1 MPRPRPADIRRCID
15 HCRPVYRGV
24 DGDRI
29 DELLDACESY
39 VLDQTM
45 LLRIL
50 SNGGDPA
57 FLCHAAWAQLDQLS
71 AAVNS
76 ARAARPRPR
85 FEPGE

>member
-1 MPRPRPADIRRCID
+1 
-15 HCRPVYRGV
+15 
-24 DGDRI
+24 
-29 DELLDACESY
+29 
-39 VLDQTM
+39 M

-85 FEPGE
+85 SEPGE